1 MSMECVH
8 TREEVKNSATINICS
23 QQKKAKV
30 EEGLKT
36 EGSEHVQPAELVKP
50 KGSCMQSLPTM
61 PWNFGG
67 TSQFTINFNF
77 TG

>member
-1 MSMECVH
+1 MECVH

-50 KGSCMQSLPTM
+50 KGS
-61 PWNFGG
+61 
-67 TSQFTINFNF
+67 
-77 TG
+77 